1 MLRFPYYFRFVILRF
16 IRKSQKKII
25 DMKAVIIED
34 EQKSRDMLADI
45 LKKNF
50 PQITI
55 LGLAKNVAEGVELI
69 QSLKPNLLFLDI
81 SMPDGTGFD
90 VLEKV
95 QGAKFDIIFTTAT
108 DKHALKAI
116 KYSACDYLLK
126 PIDIDDLKIA
136 INRLVE
142 KRATSMPSMD
152 NLQFLIQNLKRTD
165 DNYNKITLPTGNA
178 YEIISIKDIIRCEA
192 DGSYTNFYLVG
203 GKKLMVSA
211 SLKHYEDLLPENDF
225 IRIHHHHLINV
236 NHVVRFLKV
245 DGGYAI
251 MSDNTQLEISRR
263 KKDAFLEK
271 LRAML

>member
-1 MLRFPYYFRFVILRF
+1 
-16 IRKSQKKII
+16 
-25 DMKAVIIED
+25 MKAVIIED

-50 PQITI
+50 PQIAI
-55 LGLAKNVAEGVELI
+55 LGLGKNVAEGVELI
-69 QSLKPNLLFLDI
+69 QTLKPNLLFLDI

-126 PIDIDDLKIA
+126 PIDIDDLKVA
-136 INRLVE
+136 INRLIE
-142 KRATSMPSMD
+142 KRSYNMPSMD
-152 NLQFLIQNLKRTD
+152 NLQFLIQNLKRAD

-178 YEIISIKDIIRCEA
+178 YEIINIKDIIRCEA

-225 IRIHHHHLINV
+225 IRIHHHHLINM

-263 KKDAFLEK
+263 KKDAFLER
-271 LRAML
+271 LNAV